1 MNKFL
6 KIIEENSK
14 LEKNVS
20 KKINI
25 NILSNINVNF
35 IEEIIKNHIMKS
47 YLRPIIKFNNIN
59 ETNQIK
65 SLGKTN
71 DVSIV
76 FWEIFNILPSSIVE
90 INRFKENKI
99 NTLISNI
106 ENEIDFLINRIGKN
120 KAIFFNLFNNSYLK
134 KNTKIYKKTS
144 LVVNTLNKYLHSL
157 KKKNKNLHLLEL
169 DNIFLKNYYDLG
181 SFNTNSICFS

>member
-90 INRFKENKI
+90 INRFKENK
-99 NTLISNI
+99 
-106 ENEIDFLINRIGKN
+106 N
-120 KAIFFNLFNNSYLK
+120 KIKSTQDIRSYILFYAKKIPTNKEFVKTFN
-134 KNTKIYKKTS
+134 S
-144 LVVNTLNKYLHSL
+144 LNGF
-157 KKKNKNLHLLEL
+157 
-169 DNIFLKNYYDLG
+169 I
-181 SFNTNSICFS
+181 